1 MKTRSFFLCESGAG
15 APGPLV
21 LTENKSMTGRREKD
35 SGFCLRR
42 AVCRSARVLALTV
55 SQPFTTKTRRAQ
67 RGFCFCIGESVG
79 ESQTRLEVGWLV
91 FD

>member
-35 SGFCLRR
+35 SGFFL
-42 AVCRSARVLALTV
+42 
-55 SQPFTTKTRRAQ
+55 
-67 RGFCFCIGESVG
+67 GEPCTAAHG
-79 ESQTRLEVGWLV
+79 PP
-91 FD
+91 